1 MYYVLAI
8 SVYED
13 VWNGPGIELA
23 TSRASRDGKI
33 TPRIGAFSVWEV
45 FTESHVTS
53 DRYDHSHPVNYAF
66 SAKVIQRFRPFV
78 TSSESVNIT

>member
-33 TPRIGAFSVWEV
+33 TPGIGAFSFWEV

-53 DRYDHSHPVNYAF
+53 DS
-66 SAKVIQRFRPFV
+66 
-78 TSSESVNIT
+78 